1 MKKIMKDKKGE
12 TLVEVLC
19 AILIFTLAS
28 IILYYMV
35 TSAARVNMKAQEHFT
50 SLEEQLAVA
59 EHGKAEAS
67 TPRADLTLTIKNS
80 KGTQVG
86 GSKIVTVN
94 IFQQKEDGL
103 SSYFQVPAAEGGS
116 SH

>member
-28 IILYYMV
+28 VILYSMV
-35 TSAARVNMKAQEHFT
+35 TSASRVNMKAKEHYA
-50 SLEEQLAVA
+50 SLEDQLAVA
-59 EHGKAEAS
+59 EHAKVDAS
-67 TPRADLTLTIKNS
+67 TPRTDLTLTIRNS

-86 GSKIVTVN
+86 GAKTITVN
-94 IFQQKEDGL
+94 IFQQEEDGL
-103 SSYFQVPAAEGGS
+103 SSYFKVPAAEGGS